1 MVWVIALC
9 LLGDSLLR
17 FLLLCL
23 RMIKAAPPPR
33 PQAAG
38 FKAIL
43 LIAARNET
51 GTIGPTIEALIP
63 SLSEWPSSRI
73 WVVADHCTDGTAIE
87 AARAGAH
94 VACRDEGRLGK
105 GAVIDWWL
113 EYHED
118 EWRGAMA
125 VIILDADSRIA
136 PESLRALGNSIAAGA
151 DAAQAFIAPRAQVVA
166 GRLAGWSEVL
176 MQRIDDEARRRMNWP
191 VPLRGTGMAIRA
203 PLLAELAPRL
213 HTLAEDLE
221 LDALLG
227 ARRARVE
234 FVPEAVVWD
243 PKPNQGAGV
252 SRQRARW
259 LQGQLQVMRDYWREL
274 LTALTSGG
282 AGAWMLIWL
291 LFLRPKVALIGLRA
305 LAAAL
310 LLLLFGWSGPWLIP
324 LIGLALD
331 LAYYLGGAAV
341 VDEPRRYLLDLLAAP
356 RYIALWLYSFG
367 LAIIKRGW
375 LRAGRGNAR

>member
-23 RMIKAAPPPR
+23 RMIKAAPPPL

-43 LIAARNET
+43 LIAARNEA

-63 SLSEWPSSRI
+63 SLSEWPSSRL
-73 WVVADHCTDGTAIE
+73 WVVADHCTDETTIE
-87 AARAGAH
+87 AARAGAY
-94 VACRDEGRLGK
+94 VACRDDGRLGK

-113 EYHED
+113 AHHED
-118 EWRGAMA
+118 VWRSATA

-136 PESLRALGNSIAAGA
+136 PDSLRALGNAIAAGA
-151 DAAQAFIAPRAQVVA
+151 DAAQAFIAPRAQIVA

-176 MQRIDDEARRRMNWP
+176 MQRIDDEARRRMTWP

-203 PLLAELAPRL
+203 PLLAQLAPRL

-221 LDALLG
+221 LDAILA
-227 ARRARVE
+227 ARRARVD
-234 FVPEAVVWD
+234 FVPEAIVWD
-243 PKPNQGAGV
+243 PKPNQSAGV

-259 LQGQLQVMRDYWREL
+259 LQGQFQVMRDYWREL
-274 LTALTSGG
+274 LKALATSG

-291 LFLRPKVALIGLRA
+291 LFLRPKVAFIGLRA
-305 LAAAL
+305 MAAGL
-310 LLLLFGWSGPWLIP
+310 LLILFGGSGPWLMP

-331 LAYYLGGAAV
+331 VAYYLGGAAV
-341 VDEPRRYLLDLLAAP
+341 VDEPRRYLLDLFAAP
-356 RYIALWLYSFG
+356 RYLALWLYSLG